1 MRRWPAGIAL
11 VLRRSGSFL
20 RCCLLYLW
28 GRCGRTLRLLRR
40 RGRALRLLRLIVLL
54 HDGVL
59 RLVAVI
65 LGLQRLLLLRVG
77 IPVSRILPLVN
88 R

>member
-1 MRRWPAGIAL
+1 MRL
-11 VLRRSGSFL
+11 LRRCGCTLLLL
-20 RCCLLYLW
+20 RN
-28 GRCGRTLRLLRR
+28 CGRTLRLLRW

-65 LGLQRLLLLRVG
+65 LGLQRLLLFRVG